1 MLLGS
6 CLTLVAPFRQCCSN
20 QEHPTQALVGVLGQP
35 PLAGARRG
43 RQHGTNV
50 RLLVRHCG
58 GVRAG
63 ALKSENAIL
72 RAPTG
77 IPSIHPLFIHGPPA
91 SNDGPRSSTKAA
103 KSMMLRA
110 MTRYCRLRSGYPR
123 SVGLPALR
131 PAIWASL
138 AGVVVGHW
146 NREPRNG
153 PRPSPLFPR
162 GTDSCGCGR

>member
-6 CLTLVAPFRQCCSN
+6 CLTLAAPFRQCCSN

-146 NREPRNG
+146 NRGPRNG
-153 PRPSPLFPR
+153 PRQSPLFPR